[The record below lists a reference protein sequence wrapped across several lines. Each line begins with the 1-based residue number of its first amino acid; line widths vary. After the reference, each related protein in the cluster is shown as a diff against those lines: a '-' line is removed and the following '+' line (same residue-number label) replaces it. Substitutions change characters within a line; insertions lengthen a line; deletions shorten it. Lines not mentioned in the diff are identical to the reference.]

1 LSLALHS
8 VTTSRKTVSI
18 LTHAICITAYPNNR
32 FTIGHQ

>member
-1 LSLALHS
+1 MIS
-8 VTTSRKTVSI
+8 TKTVSI